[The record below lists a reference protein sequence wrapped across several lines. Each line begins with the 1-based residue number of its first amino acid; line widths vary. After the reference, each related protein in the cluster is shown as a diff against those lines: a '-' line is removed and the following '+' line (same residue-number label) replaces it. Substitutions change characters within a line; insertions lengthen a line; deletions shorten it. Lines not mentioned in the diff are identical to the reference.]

1 MDLEELELK
10 FRANYGD
17 VIQKI
22 DELTNIIGQKT
33 GDMQYKIQNNLEK
46 LNQSMTDNASK
57 ANETAKEEVRQ
68 RNEAELAKQKSLEQ
82 TLNTQNDVTDK
93 VIQGN
98 KAQAESSK
106 EAVNESEKSLDSLTA
121 RLQEASNMQQR
132 IAQQTRAAREAVAD
146 ISKPQPQQQTRATSR
161 PRQKVADS
169 SFEDYQEKRIQS
181 YMPKRPVDLGIDD
194 EIQAEVSRAK
204 KEVDGLVTHIN
215 DKMEQVR
222 SMQRKIATLTASK
235 NNLDMGKQ
243 GSQVR
248 AMRLDDQIANA
259 QIKMERFQNQAKA
272 LAQEMSQEFNSI
284 PSSLKKIE
292 REMDQTEGKIERIRR
307 SIAETKA
314 NDAILGRSSGSNK
327 ELKEVEAEYRRLVA
341 RSNELAKAYT
351 YVSAR
356 GDELRNSS
364 ARVNTAL
371 SQEGSTVSGLS
382 SRFNRLRNSL
392 SGINSSFRRVGNS
405 GSSSMRRAST
415 SASML
420 SQRIKGMKT
429 AMGMLASQLIIFTLL
444 YQGIMMLAQGMGS
457 ALMTNKQFASSFNA
471 IKVNLLTAF
480 YPIYSFVLPAI
491 NSLMN
496 ALKKATGWLAQFTSA
511 LTGMSLSHARSG
523 AQGLYSQVRAM
534 NDTSKAASKANDAV
548 KKQQQEQA
556 KAVQRANQ
564 QIAEANRQG
573 AAAVAAENEKIKAA
587 NAQAKQAFEDTKKAN
602 EDLQASL
609 MGFDELNVLDSNK
622 NSQDNGSFE
631 AQPLEKFTPQQK
643 QDTPIFD
650 DPGVDDGGTGGDE
663 DPGLDW
669 NVPLEASQNAI
680 DAANKVK
687 KVLGEIF
694 DPMKKA
700 WDEKGQDVVDAAK
713 YSWEEIK
720 RLLGDVGNSF
730 LHVWDNGTG
739 QKVMENLL
747 QLLAD
752 MLNIIGDIAR
762 AFAEAWEEGGRGTRF
777 IQTIFDSLNNILV
790 AIHHIAESF
799 REAWNTGDL
808 GKQIFAN
815 LLDLATNLVKFI
827 GDIAKAFDEAWQHG
841 NNGTKMW
848 QAILNAINNALKV
861 LKDMTGSIDEAW
873 NHSKLGVSIWEN
885 IIKLITGVANTSANM
900 DDQFDKAWKHGNVGT
915 SIFKTLLGM
924 VNDMLSALSD
934 MANYTAKWAKKMDF
948 TPLLQSIDR
957 LLKAIRPVT
966 KDVWDGLAWAYK
978 NVLLPLDKFTI
989 TDLLPDF
996 FNLLAAALKVVHS
1009 VIKAGGPV
1017 FEWFFD
1023 GFLKP
1028 LAKITGFAIVGALK
1042 LLTGALNLLSDWI
1055 DHHQTAVKIMTTTL
1069 MTLFSLKVA
1078 GKTISSIKSFT
1089 DTIRILTMYK
1099 FDNIKK
1105 GAKWADDLL
1114 GKVID
1119 FNKHPTTKI
1128 KELAKVKF
1136 DNFKTGAVKIKDLW
1150 SEVNKKWQ
1158 STNLAKTDFLKSA
1171 RASIK
1176 SGEPMK
1182 LGQKL
1187 GLGLSGAMIA
1197 VTSGIDI
1204 YKGIKAKNKETKFKS
1219 FGSGIGGAI
1228 GGGIGLFFGGPLGA
1242 AIGQQ
1247 IGSFIG
1253 KWGGAG
1259 AAKFSDGWSKYGK
1272 GKKPKDWVEA
1282 IGFKA
1287 HEILDNFTS
1296 WAKSVGKDINKNI
1309 TKGKKDVQKA
1319 SSNLGKWTTGF
1330 ISGTKKT
1337 LKKWASGIGSN
1348 FNKDVEKSKKLAIAA
1363 SNKLKGWT
1371 TGFISSAKKD
1381 TKAWAQ
1387 KIGANINTDVEKGKK
1402 FAKKAGSKIKE
1413 WTTDFIGDAKKKVH
1427 DWSSQI
1433 GSNINNS
1440 VEQGQSMAKNAGE
1453 KLKSWTTDFRESA
1466 SGLVRQW
1473 AERLGDY
1480 INNGSESSRSGAVNA
1495 GNKLSEW
1502 TRSFF
1507 GNANQS
1513 ISNWASGL
1521 GGHISNGIGGAYG
1534 AAKNAGERLGSWV
1547 SDFRG
1552 NVSRTLGS
1560 WAGGL
1565 GSTIGGGITSGLH
1578 NISSAVGKVVDA
1590 IVRPVQKAT
1599 DKIREGINWVLG
1611 KLGGGSVGWGYFNW
1625 NAYKTGTQ
1633 NHPGGLALVN
1643 DQEGDIYRESYE
1655 LPNGEQGLFPAKRN
1669 FLTYLPAGTKVKT
1682 ATNTANELANMI
1694 PKYAGGIG
1702 SFNFDFSGISR
1713 ALSSLNLGGL
1723 FGGISDVFD
1732 SAMDELANVTDDIA
1746 HPEKLINYIA
1756 DKFVTYDWGVGETP
1770 LKLAKGAVNTEKKGM
1785 VNWAKRTIEEF
1796 GGSVS
1801 AYLPKGVMS
1810 KSAFA
1815 RTARKAAL
1823 LMHQKLSS
1831 KDMDRLYW
1839 QAWDESTVNPA
1850 QGGGYDDHDGT
1861 GLPLGL
1867 YQYKVGTWNSWS
1879 VPGHKNI
1886 YSALDQTMAVL
1897 NDSNWRNDLAPI
1909 GVRRGWGPTGHKMMA
1924 NGGLVTENQLIE
1936 VAENNMPEMVVP
1948 LSNPALGMQR
1958 INEAIAF
1965 MNRNFGGGL
1974 QLPTALSNNAI
1985 TPNSMYAESSS
1996 NNDVTMQNGGF
2007 KEMSTNL
2014 VNAIVQ
2020 ALQMQNTTNSSN
2032 QPVDLHLTVK
2042 IGDESFGEHAIKG
2055 INAVNQKNGRN
2066 MLNI

>member
-1 MDLEELELK
+1 MDLEELELR

-17 VIQKI
+17 VLQKM
-22 DELTNIIGQKT
+22 DELTSLIGQKT
-33 GDMQYKIQNNLEK
+33 NDMQVKIQSNLDRIQQ
-46 LNQSMTDNASK
+46 NMNDNASK
-57 ANETAKEEVRQ
+57 ANEKVKEEVRQ
-68 RNEAELAKQKSLEQ
+68 REEAENSKQKSIERTASVQ
-82 TLNTQNDVTDK
+82 DDATNR
-93 VIQGN
+93 IIEGN

-132 IAQQTRAAREAVAD
+132 IAQQTKVARETVGD
-146 ISKPQPQQQTRATSR
+146 IPVKQAQQEVRPKEKPR
-161 PRQKVADS
+161 PRIKNS
-169 SFEDYQEKRIQS
+169 SFDDYQEKRIQS

-204 KEVDGLVTHIN
+204 KEIDGLVSHIN
-215 DKMEQVR
+215 EKMQQVQ
-222 SMQRKIATLTASK
+222 SMQRRIATLMASRD
-235 NNLDMGKQ
+235 NLDMNKQ

-259 QIKMERFQNQAKA
+259 QVKIERYQNQAKA
-272 LAQEMSQEFNSI
+272 LAQEMSQELNTI
-284 PSSLKKIE
+284 PNSLKRIE
-292 REMDQTEGKIERIRR
+292 REMDQTEAKIERIRR
-307 SIAETKA
+307 TIAETKA
-314 NDAILGRSSGSNK
+314 QDAVLGRSSGNNK
-327 ELKEVEAEYRRLVA
+327 RLKEAETEYKRLIN
-341 RSNELAKAYT
+341 RSNELAKAYS
-351 YVSAR
+351 YVSSR
-356 GDELRNSS
+356 GDELRNASS
-364 ARVNTAL
+364 RVNTTLA
-371 SQEGSTVSGLS
+371 QEGNTASNTS
-382 SRFNRLRNSL
+382 SRLNRLRNTIS
-392 SGINSSFRRVGNS
+392 NVTSSFRRMGDS
-405 GSSSMRRAST
+405 GSSSMRRAGT

-420 SQRIKGMKT
+420 SERLKGVKM
-429 AMGMLASQLIIFTLL
+429 AMSMLASQLIVFTLL

-511 LTGMSLSHARSG
+511 LTGMSLSGARSG

-573 AAAVAAENEKIKAA
+573 AAAVAAENERIKAS
-587 NAQAKQAFEDTKKAN
+587 NEQAKKAFEDTKKAN

-609 MGFDELNVLDSNK
+609 MGFDELNVLDNNK
-622 NSQDNGSFE
+622 NSQDNGNFE

-650 DPGVDDGGTGGDE
+650 DPGIDDGGAGDE
-663 DPGLDW
+663 GDPGIDW

-687 KVLGEIF
+687 KVLGELF

-700 WDEKGQDVVDAAK
+700 WDEKGQAVVDAAK
-713 YSWEEIK
+713 YSWSEIK
-720 RLLGDVGNSF
+720 RLLGDVGHSF
-730 LHVWDNGTG
+730 MHVWDNGTG
-739 QKVMENLL
+739 QRTVENIL

-752 MLNIIGDIAR
+752 MLNVIGDIAR

-777 IQTIFDSLNNILV
+777 LQTIFDSLNNILV

-808 GKQIFAN
+808 GKRIFAN

-848 QAILNAINNALKV
+848 QAWLNALNNILRIF
-861 LKDMTGSIDEAW
+861 KDMVGSIDEAW
-873 NHSKLGVSIWEN
+873 NHSRLGVSIWEH
-885 IIKLITGVANTSANM
+885 LIQIVTGIGNTINNLAS
-900 DDQFDKAWKHGNVGT
+900 QFDKAWRHGNVGT

-924 VNDMLSALSD
+924 VDDMLSALSD
-934 MANYTAKWAKKMDF
+934 MANYTANWAKKLDF
-948 TPLLQSIDR
+948 TPLLQSIDN

-978 NVLLPLDKFTI
+978 NVLLPLARFTI
-989 TDLLPDF
+989 TKLLPDF
-996 FNLLAAALKVVHS
+996 FDLLAATLRVVHS
-1009 VIKAGGPV
+1009 VIKASGPV
-1017 FEWFFD
+1017 FEWFID
-1023 GFLKP
+1023 FLKV
-1028 LAKITGFAIVGALK
+1028 LAEITGFAVIAALK
-1042 LLTGALNLLSDWI
+1042 SLTFALNLLSDWI
-1055 DHHQTAVKIMTTTL
+1055 DHHQTAVKVMTTTL

-1078 GKTISSIKSFT
+1078 SKTISSIKSFT

-1099 FDNIKK
+1099 FDNLKK

-1119 FNKHPTTKI
+1119 FNKHPITKI
-1128 KELAKVKF
+1128 KELTKVKF
-1136 DNFKTGAVKIKDLW
+1136 DNFKTGTVKVKELW
-1150 SEVNKKWQ
+1150 NEVNKKWQ
-1158 STNLAKTDFLKSA
+1158 DTNLAKTDFLKSA
-1171 RASIK
+1171 KSSIK

-1182 LGQKL
+1182 LGQKM
-1187 GLGLSGAMIA
+1187 GIGLSTAMIA

-1204 YKGIKAKNKETKFKS
+1204 YKGIKAKNKEDKFKN

-1228 GGGIGLFFGGPLGA
+1228 GGGIGLFFGGPIGA

-1253 KWGGAG
+1253 KWGGVG
-1259 AAKFSDGWSKYGK
+1259 ASKFGDGWAKYGK

-1282 IGFKA
+1282 IGFKS

-1296 WAKSVGKDINKNI
+1296 WAKQVGPNISNYIGKSKKNI
-1309 TKGKKDVQKA
+1309 EKAGK
-1319 SSNLGKWTTGF
+1319 NIGKWTTGF
-1330 ISGTKKT
+1330 ISDTQKT
-1337 LKKWASGIGSN
+1337 LKKWASGIGTN
-1348 FNKDVEKSKKLAIAA
+1348 FNKDIEKSKKFAVAGSNKLKSWTTGFIKDANKSIKSWAQKIGSNINNDVEKSKKFARKA
-1363 SNKLKGWT
+1363 SSKLEDWT
-1371 TGFISSAKKD
+1371 T
-1381 TKAWAQ
+1381 
-1387 KIGANINTDVEKGKK
+1387 N
-1402 FAKKAGSKIKE
+1402 
-1413 WTTDFIGDAKKKVH
+1413 FIGDAKKKVH
-1427 DWSSQI
+1427 NWSSQI
-1433 GSNINNS
+1433 GSNINSS
-1440 VEQGQSMAKNAGE
+1440 VETGHEMATNAGN
-1453 KLKSWTTDFRESA
+1453 KLKDWTTSFRESA
-1466 SGLVRQW
+1466 SQRIRSW
-1473 AERLGDY
+1473 AQRLGDH
-1480 INNGSESSRSGAVNA
+1480 ISNGAESSRSGAINA

-1507 GNANQS
+1507 NGANSS
-1513 ISNWASGL
+1513 IHNWAGNL
-1521 GGHISNGIGGAYG
+1521 GGHISNGISGAYNS
-1534 AAKNAGERLGSWV
+1534 AKNAGERLGSWV
-1547 SDFRG
+1547 SSFRDG
-1552 NVSRTLGS
+1552 TSRTLSS

-1565 GSTIGGGITSGLH
+1565 GGTIGNGITSGLQSIR
-1578 NISSAVGKVVDA
+1578 NAANRVANA
-1590 IVRPVQKAT
+1590 IVTPVKNAT
-1599 DKIREGINWVLG
+1599 NKIRDGINWVLN
-1611 KLGGGSVGWGYFNW
+1611 KLGGGSVGWGFFNW
-1625 NAYKTGTQ
+1625 NSYKTGTQ

-1643 DQEGDIYRESYE
+1643 DQDGDIYRESYE

-1682 ATNTANELANMI
+1682 ATNTANELANMV

-1713 ALSSLNLGGL
+1713 ALSGLNFGGL
-1723 FGGISDVFD
+1723 FSGIGGFFD
-1732 SAMDELANVTDDIA
+1732 AAMDELENVTDDIA
-1746 HPEKLINYIA
+1746 HPEKLVNYIV
-1756 DKFVTYDWGVGETP
+1756 DKFVTYDWGAGEVP
-1770 LKLAKGAVNTEKKGM
+1770 LKLAKGAVNEEKKGM
-1785 VNWAKRTIEEF
+1785 MNWARKVIDQF
-1796 GGSVS
+1796 GGATHQTGPGAEGWRS
-1801 AYLPKGVMS
+1801 AVKKALRKNGLPA
-1810 KSAFA
+1810 SADYVNA
-1815 RTARKAAL
+1815 WVRQIQTESGGNERAIGGNDGLADGNATGL
-1823 LMHQKLSS
+1823 LQTKPGTFRQYAFPGHSNIMK
-1831 KDMDRLYW
+1831 
-1839 QAWDESTVNPA
+1839 
-1850 QGGGYDDHDGT
+1850 GYDNMLAAINYAKQTYGAR
-1861 GLPLGL
+1861 GMLA
-1867 YQYKVGTWNSWS
+1867 VI
-1879 VPGHKNI
+1879 GH
-1886 YSALDQTMAVL
+1886 
-1897 NDSNWRNDLAPI
+1897 
-1909 GVRRGWGPTGHKMMA
+1909 GHGYED
-1924 NGGLVTENQLIE
+1924 GGLISKHGFYEIGE
-1936 VAENNMPEMVVP
+1936 GDKPEMVIP
-1948 LSNPALGMQR
+1948 LMNRELGMQR

-1974 QLPTALSNNAI
+1974 QLPTVLSNNAI
-1985 TPNSMYAESSS
+1985 TSNSMYAESSS
-1996 NNDVTMQNGGF
+1996 NNDATMQNGGF

-2020 ALQMQNTTNSSN
+2020 ALQMQNTTNNSN

>member
-1 MDLEELELK
+1 MDLEELELR

-17 VIQKI
+17 VLQKM
-22 DELTNIIGQKT
+22 DELTSLIGQKT
-33 GDMQYKIQNNLEK
+33 NDMQVKIQSNLDRIQQ
-46 LNQSMTDNASK
+46 NMNDNASK
-57 ANETAKEEVRQ
+57 ANEKAKEEVRQ
-68 RNEAELAKQKSLEQ
+68 REEAENSKQKSIERTASVQ
-82 TLNTQNDVTDK
+82 DDATNR
-93 VIQGN
+93 IIEGN

-106 EAVNESEKSLDSLTA
+106 EAVNQSEKSLDSLTA
-121 RLQEASNMQQR
+121 RLQEAANMQQR
-132 IAQQTRAAREAVAD
+132 IAQQTKVARETIGD
-146 ISKPQPQQQTRATSR
+146 IPVKQAQQEVRPKEKPR
-161 PRQKVADS
+161 PRIENS
-169 SFEDYQEKRIQS
+169 SFDDYQEKRIQS

-204 KEVDGLVTHIN
+204 KEIDGLVSHIN
-215 DKMEQVR
+215 EKMQQAQ
-222 SMQRKIATLTASK
+222 SMQRRIATLMASRD
-235 NNLDMGKQ
+235 NLDMNKQ

-259 QIKMERFQNQAKA
+259 QVKMERYQNQAKA
-272 LAQEMSQEFNSI
+272 LAQEMSQELNTI
-284 PSSLKKIE
+284 PNSLKRIE
-292 REMDQTEGKIERIRR
+292 REMDQTEAKIERIRR
-307 SIAETKA
+307 TIAETKA
-314 NDAILGRSSGSNK
+314 QDAVLGRSSGNNK
-327 ELKEVEAEYRRLVA
+327 ELKEAEAEYKRLVN
-341 RSNELAKAYT
+341 RSNELAKAYS
-351 YVSAR
+351 YVSSR
-356 GDELRNSS
+356 GDELRNASS
-364 ARVNTAL
+364 RVNTTLA
-371 SQEGSTVSGLS
+371 QEGNTASNTS
-382 SRFNRLRNSL
+382 SRLNRLRNTIS
-392 SGINSSFRRVGNS
+392 NVTSSFRRMGDS
-405 GSSSMRRAST
+405 GSSSMRRAGT
-415 SASML
+415 SASLL
-420 SQRIKGMKT
+420 SERLKGVKM
-429 AMGMLASQLIIFTLL
+429 AMSMLASQLIVFTLL

-457 ALMTNKQFASSFNA
+457 ALMTNRQFASSFNA

-480 YPIYSFVLPAI
+480 YPIYSYVLPAI
-491 NSLMN
+491 NALMN
-496 ALKKATGWLAQFTSA
+496 ALRKATGWIAQFTSA
-511 LTGMSLSHARSG
+511 LTGMSLSGARSG
-523 AQGLYSQVRAM
+523 AQGLYNQVRAM
-534 NDTSKAASKANDAV
+534 NDTSKAASKASDAV

-587 NAQAKQAFEDTKKAN
+587 NEQAKKAFEDTKKAN

-609 MGFDELNVLDSNK
+609 MGFDELNVLDNNK
-622 NSQDNGSFE
+622 NNSDNGSFE

-650 DPGVDDGGTGGDE
+650 DPGIDDGGAGDE
-663 DPGLDW
+663 GDPGIDW

-687 KVLGEIF
+687 KVLGELF

-700 WDEKGQDVVDAAK
+700 WDEKGQAVVDAAK
-713 YSWEEIK
+713 YSWSEIK
-720 RLLGDVGNSF
+720 RLLGDVGHSF
-730 LHVWDNGTG
+730 MHVWDNGTG
-739 QKVMENLL
+739 QKTVENIL

-762 AFAEAWEEGGRGTRF
+762 AFAEAWEEGGRGTKF
-777 IQTIFDSLNNILV
+777 IQAIFNALNNVLEL
-790 AIHHIAESF
+790 IHHIATSF
-799 REAWNTGDL
+799 REAWNDGTGERIAAHL
-808 GKQIFAN
+808 IELFTG
-815 LLDLATNLVKFI
+815 LA
-827 GDIAKAFDEAWQHG
+827 
-841 NNGTKMW
+841 
-848 QAILNAINNALKV
+848 
-861 LKDMTGSIDEAW
+861 
-873 NHSKLGVSIWEN
+873 N
-885 IIKLITGVANTSANM
+885 IIGNLAS
-900 DDQFDKAWKHGNVGT
+900 QFDKAWQHGNVGT

-924 VNDMLSALSD
+924 VDDMLSALSD
-934 MANYTAKWAKKMDF
+934 MANYTANWAKKLDF
-948 TPLLQSIDR
+948 TPLLQSIDN

-978 NVLLPLDKFTI
+978 NVLLPLAGFTI
-989 TDLLPDF
+989 TKLLPDF
-996 FNLLAAALKVVHS
+996 FDLLAATLRVVHS
-1009 VIKAGGPV
+1009 VIKASGPV
-1017 FEWFFD
+1017 FEWFID
-1023 GFLKP
+1023 FLKV
-1028 LAKITGFAIVGALK
+1028 LAEITGFAVIAALK
-1042 LLTGALNLLSDWI
+1042 SLTFALNLLSDWI
-1055 DHHQTAVKIMTTTL
+1055 DHHQTAVKVMTTTL

-1078 GKTISSIKSFT
+1078 SKTISSIKSFT

-1099 FDNIKK
+1099 FDNLKK

-1119 FNKHPTTKI
+1119 FNKHPITKI
-1128 KELAKVKF
+1128 KELTKVKF
-1136 DNFKTGAVKIKDLW
+1136 DNFKTGTVKVKELW
-1150 SEVNKKWQ
+1150 NEVNKKWQ
-1158 STNLAKTDFLKSA
+1158 DTNLAKTDFLKSA
-1171 RASIK
+1171 KSSIK

-1182 LGQKL
+1182 LGQKM
-1187 GLGLSGAMIA
+1187 GIGLSTAMIG

-1204 YKGIKAKNKETKFKS
+1204 YKGIKANNKEDKFKS

-1228 GGGIGLFFGGPLGA
+1228 GGGIGLFFGGPIGA

-1253 KWGGAG
+1253 KWGGVG
-1259 AAKFSDGWSKYGK
+1259 ASKFGDGWAKYGK

-1282 IGFKA
+1282 IGFKS

-1296 WAKSVGKDINKNI
+1296 WAKQVGPNISNYIGKSKKDIEKAGKNI
-1309 TKGKKDVQKA
+1309 
-1319 SSNLGKWTTGF
+1319 GKWTTGF
-1330 ISGTKKT
+1330 ISDTQKT
-1337 LKKWASGIGSN
+1337 LKKWASGIGTN
-1348 FNKDVEKSKKLAIAA
+1348 FNKDVEKSKKLAVAG
-1363 SNKLKGWT
+1363 SNKLKSWT
-1371 TGFISSAKKD
+1371 TGFVDDAKKD
-1381 TKAWAQ
+1381 IKNWAQ
-1387 KIGANINTDVEKGKK
+1387 KIGSNINNDVEKGKK
-1402 FAKKAGSKIKE
+1402 FAK
-1413 WTTDFIGDAKKKVH
+1413 
-1427 DWSSQI
+1427 
-1433 GSNINNS
+1433 
-1440 VEQGQSMAKNAGE
+1440 NAGT
-1453 KLKSWTTDFRESA
+1453 KLKEWTTDFRESA
-1466 SGLVRQW
+1466 SQRIRTW
-1473 AERLGDY
+1473 AERLGDH
-1480 INNGSESSRSGAVNA
+1480 INNGAESSRSGAVNA

-1507 GNANQS
+1507 NDANS
-1513 ISNWASGL
+1513 SVRNWAGNL
-1521 GGHISNGIGGAYG
+1521 GGHVSNGISGAYNS
-1534 AAKNAGERLGSWV
+1534 AKNAGERLGSWV
-1547 SDFRG
+1547 SSFRDG
-1552 NVSRTLGS
+1552 TSRTLSS

-1565 GSTIGGGITSGLH
+1565 GGTISNGITSGLQSIR
-1578 NISSAVGKVVDA
+1578 NAANRVADA
-1590 IVRPVQKAT
+1590 IVTPVKNAT
-1599 DKIREGINWVLG
+1599 NKIRDGINWVLN
-1611 KLGGGSVGWGYFNW
+1611 KLGGGSVGWGFFNW
-1625 NAYKTGTQ
+1625 NSYKTGTQ

-1643 DQEGDIYRESYE
+1643 DQDGDIYRESYE

-1669 FLTYLPAGTKVKT
+1669 FLTYLLAGTKVKT
-1682 ATNTANELANMI
+1682 ATNTANELANMV

-1702 SFNFDFSGISR
+1702 SFNFDFSGIGR

-1974 QLPTALSNNAI
+1974 QLPTALSNNSI
-1985 TPNSMYAESSS
+1985 TSNSMYAESSS

-2007 KEMSTNL
+2007 KEMSANL

-2020 ALQMQNTTNSSN
+2020 ALQMQNTTNNSN

>member
-1 MDLEELELK
+1 MDLEELELR

-17 VIQKI
+17 VLQKM
-22 DELTNIIGQKT
+22 DELTSLIGQKT
-33 GDMQYKIQNNLEK
+33 NDMQVKIQSNLDRIQQ
-46 LNQSMTDNASK
+46 NMNDNASK
-57 ANETAKEEVRQ
+57 ANEKAKEEVRQ
-68 RNEAELAKQKSLEQ
+68 REEAENSKQKSIERTASVQ
-82 TLNTQNDVTDK
+82 DDATNR
-93 VIQGN
+93 IIEGN

-132 IAQQTRAAREAVAD
+132 IAQQTKVARETVGD
-146 ISKPQPQQQTRATSR
+146 IPVKQAQQEVRPKEKPR
-161 PRQKVADS
+161 PRIKNS
-169 SFEDYQEKRIQS
+169 SFDDYQEKRIQS

-204 KEVDGLVTHIN
+204 KEIDGLVSHIN
-215 DKMEQVR
+215 EKMQQAQ
-222 SMQRKIATLTASK
+222 SMQRRIATLMASRD
-235 NNLDMGKQ
+235 NLDMNKQ

-259 QIKMERFQNQAKA
+259 QVKMERYQNQAKA
-272 LAQEMSQEFNSI
+272 LAQEMSQELNTI
-284 PSSLKKIE
+284 PNSLKRIE
-292 REMDQTEGKIERIRR
+292 REMDQTEAKIERIRR
-307 SIAETKA
+307 TIAETKA
-314 NDAILGRSSGSNK
+314 QDAVLGRSSGNNK
-327 ELKEVEAEYRRLVA
+327 GLKEAETEYKRLIN
-341 RSNELAKAYT
+341 RSNELAKAYS
-351 YVSAR
+351 YVSSR
-356 GDELRNSS
+356 GDELRNASS
-364 ARVNTAL
+364 RVNTTLA
-371 SQEGSTVSGLS
+371 QEGNTASNTS
-382 SRFNRLRNSL
+382 SRLNRLRNTIS
-392 SGINSSFRRVGNS
+392 NVTSSFRRMGDS
-405 GSSSMRRAST
+405 GSSSMRRAGT

-420 SQRIKGMKT
+420 SERLKGVKM
-429 AMGMLASQLIIFTLL
+429 AMSMLASQLIVFTLL

-511 LTGMSLSHARSG
+511 LTGMSLSGARSG

-573 AAAVAAENEKIKAA
+573 AAAVAAENERIKAS
-587 NAQAKQAFEDTKKAN
+587 NEQAKKAFEDTKKAN

-609 MGFDELNVLDSNK
+609 MGFDELNVLDNNK
-622 NSQDNGSFE
+622 NSQDNGNFE

-650 DPGVDDGGTGGDE
+650 DPGVDDGDAGGDD

-700 WDEKGQDVVDAAK
+700 WDEKGQAVVDAAK
-713 YSWEEIK
+713 YSWKEIK

-808 GKQIFAN
+808 GKRIFAN

-841 NNGTKMW
+841 NNGTRLW
-848 QAILNAINNALKV
+848 QAWLNALNNILRIF
-861 LKDMTGSIDEAW
+861 KDMVGSIDEAW
-873 NHSKLGVSIWEN
+873 NHSKLGVSIWSH
-885 IIKLITGVANTSANM
+885 LIEIVTGIGNTIGNLA
-900 DDQFDKAWKHGNVGT
+900 DQFDKAWKHGDVGT

-924 VNDMLSALSD
+924 VDDMLGALGD
-934 MANYTAKWAKKMDF
+934 MANYTANWAKKLDF
-948 TPLLQSIDR
+948 TPLLQSIDN

-978 NVLLPLDKFTI
+978 NVLLPLAGFTI
-989 TDLLPDF
+989 TKIIPDF
-996 FNLLAAALKVVHS
+996 FDLLAATLRVVHS
-1009 VIKAGGPV
+1009 VIKASGPV
-1017 FEWFFD
+1017 FEWFID
-1023 GFLKP
+1023 FLKV
-1028 LAKITGFAIVGALK
+1028 LAEITGFAVIAALK
-1042 LLTGALNLLSDWI
+1042 SLTFTLNLLSDWI
-1055 DHHQTAVKIMTTTL
+1055 DHHQTAVKVMTTTL

-1078 GKTISSIKSFT
+1078 GKTISSIKDFT
-1089 DTIRILTMYK
+1089 DTLKIVTMLS
-1099 FDNIKK
+1099 FDKLKN
-1105 GAKWADDLL
+1105 GAKYADDLL
-1114 GKVID
+1114 GTVID
-1119 FNKHPTTKI
+1119 FGKHPITKI
-1128 KELAKVKF
+1128 QELAKVSF
-1136 DNFKTGAVKIKDLW
+1136 NNIKTGWSNATKLW
-1150 SEVNKKWQ
+1150 DEVNKSWQ
-1158 STNLAKTDFLKSA
+1158 NTNLAKTDFLKSA
-1171 RASIK
+1171 KSSIK

-1182 LGQKL
+1182 LGQKM
-1187 GLGLSGAMIA
+1187 GIGLSTAMIG

-1204 YKGIKAKNKETKFKS
+1204 YKGIKANNKEDKFKS

-1228 GGGIGLFFGGPLGA
+1228 GGGIGLFFGGPIGA

-1253 KWGGAG
+1253 KWGGTG

-1282 IGFKA
+1282 IGFKS

-1296 WAKSVGKDINKNI
+1296 WAKSVGKDININI
-1309 TKGKKDVQKA
+1309 TKGQKEIKKA
-1319 SSNLGKWTTGF
+1319 SSNIGKWLTGF

-1337 LKKWASGIGSN
+1337 LQKWAFDIGAN
-1348 FNKDVEKSKKLAIAA
+1348 FNKDVEKSKKLAIAG
-1363 SNKLKGWT
+1363 SNKLKSWT
-1371 TGFISSAKKD
+1371 TGFVADAKKNI
-1381 TKAWAQ
+1381 KSWAQ
-1387 KIGANINTDVEKGKK
+1387 KIGSNINTDVEKGKK
-1402 FAKKAGSKIKE
+1402 FAKQAGSKIKD
-1413 WTTDFIGDAKKKVH
+1413 WTTDFIGNAKKKVH
-1427 DWSSQI
+1427 SWSSQI
-1433 GSNINNS
+1433 GSNINDS
-1440 VEQGQSMAKNAGE
+1440 VENGQSMAKNAGE

-1473 AERLGDY
+1473 AERLGDH
-1480 INNGSESSRSGAVNA
+1480 INNGSESSRSGSVNA

-1507 GNANQS
+1507 NDANSS
-1513 ISNWASGL
+1513 IHNWAGNL
-1521 GGHISNGIGGAYG
+1521 GGHVGNGISGAYN

-1547 SDFRG
+1547 SSFRDG
-1552 NVSRTLGS
+1552 TSRTLGS

-1565 GSTIGGGITSGLH
+1565 GSTIGNGITSGLQSIR
-1578 NISSAVGKVVDA
+1578 NAISRVVDA
-1590 IVRPVQKAT
+1590 MVRPVQKAT

-1611 KLGGGSVGWGYFNW
+1611 KLGGGSVGWGFFNW
-1625 NAYKTGTQ
+1625 NSYKTGTQ

-1643 DQEGDIYRESYE
+1643 DQDGDIYRESYE

-1682 ATNTANELANMI
+1682 ATDTANELANMV

-1713 ALSSLNLGGL
+1713 ALSSLNFGGL
-1723 FGGISDVFD
+1723 FSGIGGFFD
-1732 SAMDELANVTDDIA
+1732 AAMDELENVTDDIA
-1746 HPEKLINYIA
+1746 HPEKLVNYIV
-1756 DKFVTYDWGVGETP
+1756 DKFVTYDWGAGEVP
-1770 LKLAKGAVNTEKKGM
+1770 LKLAKGAVNEEKKGM
-1785 VNWAKRTIEEF
+1785 MNWARKVIDQF
-1796 GGSVS
+1796 GGATHQTGPGAEGWRS
-1801 AYLPKGVMS
+1801 AVKKALRKNGLPA
-1810 KSAFA
+1810 SADYVNAWVRQIQTESGGNERAIGGNDGLADGNATGLLQTKPGTFRQFA
-1815 RTARKAAL
+1815 FPGHGNIMK
-1823 LMHQKLSS
+1823 
-1831 KDMDRLYW
+1831 
-1839 QAWDESTVNPA
+1839 
-1850 QGGGYDDHDGT
+1850 GYDNMLAAINYAKQTYGAR
-1861 GLPLGL
+1861 GMLA
-1867 YQYKVGTWNSWS
+1867 VI
-1879 VPGHKNI
+1879 GH
-1886 YSALDQTMAVL
+1886 
-1897 NDSNWRNDLAPI
+1897 
-1909 GVRRGWGPTGHKMMA
+1909 GHGYED
-1924 NGGLVTENQLIE
+1924 GGLISKHGFYEIGE
-1936 VAENNMPEMVVP
+1936 GDKPEMVIP
-1948 LSNPALGMQR
+1948 LMNRELGLQR

-1996 NNDVTMQNGGF
+1996 DNDVTMQNGGF

-2020 ALQMQNTTNSSN
+2020 ALQMQNATNNSN

>member
-1 MDLEELELK
+1 MDLEELELR

-17 VIQKI
+17 VLQKM
-22 DELTNIIGQKT
+22 DELTSLIGQKT
-33 GDMQYKIQNNLEK
+33 NDMQVKIQSNLDRIQQ
-46 LNQSMTDNASK
+46 NMNDNASK
-57 ANETAKEEVRQ
+57 ANEKAKEEVRQ
-68 RNEAELAKQKSLEQ
+68 REEAENSKQKSIERTASVQ
-82 TLNTQNDVTDK
+82 DDATNR
-93 VIQGN
+93 IIEGN

-106 EAVNESEKSLDSLTA
+106 EAVNQSEKSLDSLTA
-121 RLQEASNMQQR
+121 RLQEAANMQQR
-132 IAQQTRAAREAVAD
+132 IAQQTKVARETVGD
-146 ISKPQPQQQTRATSR
+146 IPVKQAQQEVRPKEKTR
-161 PRQKVADS
+161 PRIGNS
-169 SFEDYQEKRIQS
+169 SFDDYQEKRIQS

-194 EIQAEVSRAK
+194 EIQAEASRAK
-204 KEVDGLVTHIN
+204 KEIDGLVSHIN
-215 DKMEQVR
+215 EKMQQAQ
-222 SMQRKIATLTASK
+222 SMQRRIATLMASRD
-235 NNLDMGKQ
+235 NLDMNKQ

-259 QIKMERFQNQAKA
+259 QVKMERYQNQAKA
-272 LAQEMSQEFNSI
+272 LAQEMSRELNTI
-284 PSSLKKIE
+284 PNSLKRIE
-292 REMDQTEGKIERIRR
+292 REMDQTEAKIERIRR
-307 SIAETKA
+307 TIAETKA
-314 NDAILGRSSGSNK
+314 QDAVLGRSSDNNK
-327 ELKEVEAEYRRLVA
+327 ELKEAETEYKRLIN
-341 RSNELAKAYT
+341 RSNELAKAYS
-351 YVSAR
+351 YVSSR
-356 GDELRNSS
+356 GDELRNASS
-364 ARVNTAL
+364 RVNTTLA
-371 SQEGSTVSGLS
+371 QEGNTASNTS
-382 SRFNRLRNSL
+382 SRLSRLRNTIS
-392 SGINSSFRRVGNS
+392 NVTSSFRRMGDS
-405 GSSSMRRAST
+405 GSSSMRRAGT

-420 SQRIKGMKT
+420 SERLKGVKM
-429 AMGMLASQLIIFTLL
+429 AMSMLASQLIVFTLL

-511 LTGMSLSHARSG
+511 LTGMSLSGARSG
-523 AQGLYSQVRAM
+523 AQGLYNQVRAM

-573 AAAVAAENEKIKAA
+573 AAAVAAENERIKAS
-587 NAQAKQAFEDTKKAN
+587 NEQAKKAFEDTKKAN

-609 MGFDELNVLDSNK
+609 MGFDELNVLDNNK
-622 NSQDNGSFE
+622 NSQDNGNFE

-650 DPGVDDGGTGGDE
+650 DPGVDDGDAGGDD

-700 WDEKGQDVVDAAK
+700 WDEKGQAVVDAAK
-713 YSWEEIK
+713 YSWKEIK

-808 GKQIFAN
+808 GKRIFAN

-841 NNGTKMW
+841 NNGTRLW
-848 QAILNAINNALKV
+848 QAWLNALNNILRIF
-861 LKDMTGSIDEAW
+861 KDMVGSIDEAW
-873 NHSKLGVSIWEN
+873 NHSKLGVSIWSH
-885 IIKLITGVANTSANM
+885 LIEIVTGIGNTIGNLA
-900 DDQFDKAWKHGNVGT
+900 DQFDKAWKHGDVGT

-924 VNDMLSALSD
+924 VDDMLGALGD
-934 MANYTAKWAKKMDF
+934 MATYTANWAKKLDF
-948 TPLLQSIDR
+948 TPLLQSIDT

-978 NVLLPLDKFTI
+978 NVLLPLAGFTI
-989 TDLLPDF
+989 TKLIPNF
-996 FNLLAAALKVVHS
+996 FDLLAAALKAVHS

-1017 FEWFFD
+1017 FEWFID
-1023 GFLKP
+1023 FLKI
-1028 LAKITGFAIVGALK
+1028 LAKITGFAVIGALK

-1078 GKTISSIKSFT
+1078 GKTISGIKDFI
-1089 DTIRILTMYK
+1089 DTLKILTMLK
-1099 FDNIKK
+1099 FDKLK
-1105 GAKWADDLL
+1105 AGAKYADDLL
-1114 GKVID
+1114 GTVIE
-1119 FNKHPTTKI
+1119 FGKHPITKI
-1128 KELAKVKF
+1128 QELAKVSF
-1136 DNFKTGAVKIKDLW
+1136 NNIKTGWSNATKLW
-1150 SEVNKKWQ
+1150 DEVNKSWQ
-1158 STNLAKTDFLKSA
+1158 NTNLAKTDFLKSA
-1171 RASIK
+1171 KSSIK

-1182 LGQKL
+1182 LGQKM
-1187 GLGLSGAMIA
+1187 GIGLSTAMIG

-1204 YKGIKAKNKETKFKS
+1204 YKGIKANNKEDKFKS

-1228 GGGIGLFFGGPLGA
+1228 GGGIGLFFGGPIGA

-1253 KWGGAG
+1253 KWGGVG
-1259 AAKFSDGWSKYGK
+1259 ASKFGDGWAKYGK

-1282 IGFKA
+1282 IGFKS

-1296 WAKSVGKDINKNI
+1296 WAKQVGPNISNYIGKSKKDIEKAGKNI
-1309 TKGKKDVQKA
+1309 
-1319 SSNLGKWTTGF
+1319 GKWTTGF
-1330 ISGTKKT
+1330 ISDTQKT
-1337 LKKWASGIGSN
+1337 LKKWASGIGTN
-1348 FNKDVEKSKKLAIAA
+1348 FNKDVEKSKKLAIAG
-1363 SNKLKGWT
+1363 SNKLKSWT
-1371 TGFISSAKKD
+1371 TGFVADAKKNI
-1381 TKAWAQ
+1381 KSWAQ
-1387 KIGANINTDVEKGKK
+1387 KIGSNINTDVEKGKK
-1402 FAKKAGSKIKE
+1402 FAKQAGSKIKD
-1413 WTTDFIGDAKKKVH
+1413 WTTDFIGNAKKKVH
-1427 DWSSQI
+1427 SWSSQI
-1433 GSNINNS
+1433 GSNINDS
-1440 VEQGQSMAKNAGE
+1440 VENGQSMAKNAGE

-1473 AERLGDY
+1473 AERLGDH
-1480 INNGSESSRSGAVNA
+1480 INNGSESSRSGSVNA

-1507 GNANQS
+1507 NDANSS
-1513 ISNWASGL
+1513 IHNWAGNL
-1521 GGHISNGIGGAYG
+1521 GGHVGNGISGAYN

-1547 SDFRG
+1547 SSFRDG
-1552 NVSRTLGS
+1552 TSRTLGS

-1565 GSTIGGGITSGLH
+1565 GSTIGNGITSGLQSIR
-1578 NISSAVGKVVDA
+1578 NAISRVVDA
-1590 IVRPVQKAT
+1590 MVRPVQKAT

-1643 DQEGDIYRESYE
+1643 DQDGDIYRESYE

-1682 ATNTANELANMI
+1682 ATNTANELASMI

-1713 ALSSLNLGGL
+1713 ALSGLNFGGL
-1723 FGGISDVFD
+1723 FSGIGGFFD
-1732 SAMDELANVTDDIA
+1732 AAMDELENVTDDIA
-1746 HPEKLINYIA
+1746 HPEKLVNYIV
-1756 DKFVTYDWGVGETP
+1756 DKFVTYDWGAGEVP
-1770 LKLAKGAVNTEKKGM
+1770 LKLAKGAVNEEKKGM
-1785 VNWAKRTIEEF
+1785 MNWARKVIDQF
-1796 GGSVS
+1796 GGATHQTGPGAEGWRS
-1801 AYLPKGVMS
+1801 AVKKALRKNGLPA
-1810 KSAFA
+1810 SADYVNAWVRQIQTESGGNERAIGGNDGLADGNATGLLQTKPGTFRQFA
-1815 RTARKAAL
+1815 FPGHGNIMK
-1823 LMHQKLSS
+1823 
-1831 KDMDRLYW
+1831 
-1839 QAWDESTVNPA
+1839 
-1850 QGGGYDDHDGT
+1850 GYDNMLAAINYAKQTYGAR
-1861 GLPLGL
+1861 GMLA
-1867 YQYKVGTWNSWS
+1867 VI
-1879 VPGHKNI
+1879 GH
-1886 YSALDQTMAVL
+1886 
-1897 NDSNWRNDLAPI
+1897 
-1909 GVRRGWGPTGHKMMA
+1909 GHGYED
-1924 NGGLVTENQLIE
+1924 GGLISKHGFYEIGE
-1936 VAENNMPEMVVP
+1936 GDKPEMVIP
-1948 LSNPALGMQR
+1948 LMNRELGMQR

-1996 NNDVTMQNGGF
+1996 DNDVTMQNGGF

-2020 ALQMQNTTNSSN
+2020 ALQMQNATNNSN